1 MFYYFYCFCRNV
13 KLIEICIRYEK
24 RLVIWLLR
32 QIYIY
37 NCNIFM
43 NEYFILVIVYLF
55 IYFIIYFN
63 DNVFL
68 KDIKLRGNEYVQ
80 IDLQGCIFLKV
91 EILILCGVFGRMNIQ
106 VLFICVE
113 VRIYVYGCWSILV
126 V

>member
-1 MFYYFYCFCRNV
+1 
-13 KLIEICIRYEK
+13 
-24 RLVIWLLR
+24 
-32 QIYIY
+32 
-37 NCNIFM
+37 M

-113 VRIYVYGCWSILV
+113 VKIYVYGCWSILV